1 MERSACAMGRIA
13 WGATRP
19 RARLGSVA
27 INKGLWRSRAVE
39 KPHSGLSH
47 RAWKSRTRRGIPTS
61 PQPRRR
67 VINLNRTFHLLLKPD
82 IFTCYEHMQTPVR
95 DRLRRAHKAKV
106 TSRKLLGTRCTVSRL
121 TRSWHTRGLAP

>member
-19 RARLGSVA
+19 RAGLGSVA
-27 INKGLWRSRAVE
+27 INNGLWRSRAVE
-39 KPHSGLSH
+39 KSHSGLSH

-82 IFTCYEHMQTPVR
+82 IFTCYEHSAGSRR
-95 DRLRRAHKAKV
+95 DDFRVYDSVARMCYV
-106 TSRKLLGTRCTVSRL
+106 
-121 TRSWHTRGLAP
+121 

>member
-19 RARLGSVA
+19 RAGLGSVA
-27 INKGLWRSRAVE
+27 INNGLWRSRAVE
-39 KPHSGLSH
+39 KSHSGLSH

-67 VINLNRTFHLLLKPD
+67 VINLNRTFHLLLEPD
-82 IFTCYEHMQTPVR
+82 IFTCYEQPREPCSHP
-95 DRLRRAHKAKV
+95 
-106 TSRKLLGTRCTVSRL
+106 LGGTGFCPLVEL
-121 TRSWHTRGLAP
+121 C

>member
-19 RARLGSVA
+19 RAGLGSVA
-27 INKGLWRSRAVE
+27 INNGLWRSRAVE
-39 KPHSGLSH
+39 KSHSGLSH

-82 IFTCYEHMQTPVR
+82 IFTCYEHARYETGAER
-95 DRLRRAHKAKV
+95 RLFLAGCDAK
-106 TSRKLLGTRCTVSRL
+106 LPNPHARCTRKRL
-121 TRSWHTRGLAP
+121 